1 MNRLVET
8 IKKLKLRQILTVLLA
23 GILVVFSTACSPGDV
38 RGANPDNPAVQA
50 GGANN
55 PYKGGGDA
63 YTDYNLSPDTK
74 VNNKTAKSG
83 RNQASV
89 QFNEQLVATNDSE
102 ILYPGAETPEG
113 RLSKESQLPVK
124 TAEDFKQPASGGLIQ
139 RDPDLGKRVEKRLE
153 KVQEAFGE
161 ASEFV
166 GDKANEASRRPEAT
180 SNPALRSK

>member
-1 MNRLVET
+1 VNKLVEN
-8 IKKLKLRQILTVLLA
+8 IKKLRLRKVLTIFFVGML
-23 GILVVFSTACSPGDV
+23 IMFNTACSSGDV

-74 VNNKTAKSG
+74 VNSKAAKSG
-83 RNQASV
+83 RDQASV
-89 QFNEQLVATNDSE
+89 QLNGQLLAANDTE

-113 RLSKESQLPVK
+113 RLAKESQLPVK
-124 TAEDFKQPASGGLIQ
+124 TAEDFKQPAAGGLIQ
-139 RDPDLGKRVEKRLE
+139 RDSDLGKRVEKRLE

-166 GDKANEASRRPEAT
+166 GDKADEASKRPEAT

>member
-1 MNRLVET
+1 MNKLVDV
-8 IKKLKLRQILTVLLA
+8 IKLRLRQILTVFLA
-23 GILVVFSTACSPGDV
+23 GLLVVFSTACSPSDA

-63 YTDYNLSPDTK
+63 YTNYNLSPDTK
-74 VNNKTAKSG
+74 VNNNTAKTG
-83 RNQASV
+83 RNQASL
-89 QFNEQLVATNDSE
+89 QLDGQLVAASAPE
-102 ILYPGAETPEG
+102 VLYPGAETPEG
-113 RLSKESQLPVK
+113 RLAKESQLPIK
-124 TAEDFKQPASGGLIQ
+124 TAEDFKQPTSGGLVQ

-166 GDKANEASRRPEAT
+166 GDKAGEASKRPEAT
-180 SNPALRSK
+180 SNPALRRK

>member
-1 MNRLVET
+1 MNKLVGT
-8 IKKLKLRQILTVLLA
+8 MKQLRIRQILTVFLA
-23 GILVVFSTACSPGDV
+23 GILLIFSTACNPGDV

-63 YTDYNLSPDTK
+63 YTNYNMSADPK
-74 VNNKTAKSG
+74 VNNTPVKTG
-83 RNQASV
+83 RNQASLPLDS
-89 QFNEQLVATNDSE
+89 QLIAANDSE

-113 RLSKESQLPVK
+113 RIEKEAQLPVK
-124 TAEDFKQPASGGLIQ
+124 TAEDFKKPTAGGLIQ
-139 RDPDLGKRVEKRLE
+139 RDADLGQRVEKRLE

-166 GDKANEASRRPEAT
+166 GEKADEASKRPEAT

>member
-1 MNRLVET
+1 MNKLVGT
-8 IKKLKLRQILTVLLA
+8 IKKLRLRQILTVFLA
-23 GILVVFSTACSPGDV
+23 GILLVFSTACNPGDA

-63 YTDYNLSPDTK
+63 YTNYNMSADPK
-74 VNNKTAKSG
+74 VNNTTAKTG
-83 RNQASV
+83 RDQASLLS
-89 QFNEQLVATNDSE
+89 NSQLIAANDSE

-113 RLSKESQLPVK
+113 RMEKEAQLPIK
-124 TAEDFKQPASGGLIQ
+124 TAEDFKQPTSGGLIQ
-139 RDPDLGKRVEKRLE
+139 READLGKRVEKRLE

-166 GDKANEASRRPEAT
+166 GEKADEASQRPEAT
-180 SNPALRSK
+180 SNPALRRK